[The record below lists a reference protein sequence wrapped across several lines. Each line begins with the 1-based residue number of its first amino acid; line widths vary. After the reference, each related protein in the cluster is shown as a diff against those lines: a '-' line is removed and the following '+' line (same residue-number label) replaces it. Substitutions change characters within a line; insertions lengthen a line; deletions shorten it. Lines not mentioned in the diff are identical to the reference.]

1 MTEAHEALAEQ
12 PTGHARMHYP
22 DRVDLLALREEIAN
36 SLTHGLGLVLSIVGL
51 FAMVILA
58 TSRGTASHIVSVSV
72 YGATL
77 VMLYG
82 ASTVYHSFQE
92 PRLKQ
97 ILKVVDHSC
106 IYLLIAGTYTPF
118 TLTYLRGGWGWTLF
132 CLVWGLALIGLI
144 YKIFFINR
152 APTLSLALYLAMGWL
167 IVIAAKPAIER
178 LPLMCLVLMALGGL
192 FYTGGVY
199 FYAKDRKVPYFHMV
213 WHLFVL
219 AGSACHYFAITL
231 YVIPPAA

>member
-1 MTEAHEALAEQ
+1 MTRSKPHF
-12 PTGHARMHYP
+12 P
-22 DRVDLLALREEIAN
+22 DRVEMLALREEIAN
-36 SLTHGLGLVLSIVGL
+36 ALTHGLGLILAISGL
-51 FAMVILA
+51 TAMVVLA
-58 TSRGTASHIVSVSV
+58 TLRGDAWHIVSCSV

-82 ASTVYHSFQE
+82 ASTCYHAFQA
-92 PRLKQ
+92 PRLKE
-97 ILKVVDHSC
+97 ILRVVDHSC

-132 CLVWGLALIGLI
+132 GIIWGLALIGLF

-152 APTLSLALYLAMGWL
+152 SQAVSLALYLVMGWL
-167 IVIAAKPAIER
+167 ILIAAKPAIER
-178 LPLMCLVLMALGGL
+178 VPIPCLVLMALGGL
-192 FYTGGVY
+192 FYTAGVY
-199 FYAKDRKVPYFHMV
+199 FYAKDKKVPYYHTV

-231 YVIPPAA
+231 YVIPPV